1 MSTEHEQDDGQHGDQ
16 PPEGDGHQDAVPDHP
31 RARQA
36 ETVQALEDRHAGDD
50 PDDGET
56 VTGDDVT
63 EHPDTDEMEGLPGPP
78 AGHPG
83 EPSG

>member
-1 MSTEHEQDDGQHGDQ
+1 MSTEHEQDDDQ
-16 PPEGDGHQDAVPDHP
+16 QPEGDGQQDAVPEHP

-36 ETVQALEDRHAGDD
+36 ETVQALEDRQAGDD

-56 VTGDDVT
+56 VSGDDVT
-63 EHPDTDEMEGLPGPP
+63 ENPDADEMEGLPGPP
-78 AGHPG
+78 AGKAG